1 MTPKHS
7 HEAIARFIGAFHR
20 LEGMDVIARATHD
33 LCRIADPKLNPTH
46 CGKGYEEWHQCNYS
60 KTLKLLKFM
69 KAPRSEA
76 ENLTMFLEGFATRI
90 IDLDLLL
97 LALKKPTLV

>member
-1 MTPKHS
+1 
-7 HEAIARFIGAFHR
+7 
-20 LEGMDVIARATHD
+20 
-33 LCRIADPKLNPTH
+33 
-46 CGKGYEEWHQCNYS
+46 
-60 KTLKLLKFM
+60 M